1 MKKRTI
7 TLTDRAPVQITQEAW
22 PFLASHSDQISGYD
36 WEAKWFLGIR
46 QHNDG
51 RAIVYGTYACL
62 TEHGDTH
69 VKGGYLLEAG
79 QDVNVALAQLV
90 AELRDQKHDQP
101 EDAARW
107 LTLQAAIVRKLP
119 IENLD

>member
-22 PFLASHSDQISGYD
+22 PFLGSHSDKISGYD
-36 WEAKWFLGIR
+36 WEVKWFLGIR
-46 QHNDG
+46 QNARG
-51 RAIVYGTYACL
+51 LAIVYGTYTCL
-62 TEHGDTH
+62 TPQGDTH

-90 AELRDQKHDQP
+90 AELRAQKHDQP
-101 EDAARW
+101 EDADQW

>member
-7 TLTDRAPVQITQEAW
+7 TLSNRAPVQITQEAW
-22 PFLASHSDQISGYD
+22 PFLASKSDKITGYD
-36 WEAKWFLGIR
+36 WEVKWFLGVR

-62 TEHGDTH
+62 TPQGDTH
-69 VKGGYLLEAG
+69 VKGGYLLESGEDINANLG
-79 QDVNVALAQLV
+79 KLV
-90 AELRDQKHDQP
+90 TELRSKQHDQA
-101 EDAARW
+101 EDANHW
-107 LTLQAAIVRKLP
+107 LELQAAVARKLP